1 MRNQLKNGLVTLV
14 TPTPTRER
22 AVVVV
27 YLRTGSRFESP
38 RENGLSHFLEHML
51 FRGTEGHPSAHRLAA
66 AFEQWGGTLDA
77 TTAADHG
84 TLGIDVPRENIAQ
97 ILPLLAEVFRGPLL
111 KDIDIER
118 GIIREEILEDLGE
131 NGELIDPPSLVRKLA
146 FGDSGLGQPI
156 TGPLS
161 NVERFDESELRAH
174 HQRTY
179 IANDAVVS
187 VAGPLDPQV
196 MSRDLE
202 AAFCGLNQGTPLS
215 LQAPAGQE
223 EARFYYVKH
232 PGSSQTN
239 VSLGFRCPSA
249 TDEME
254 PAVEMLLRVI
264 DDGMATRLYHELCDK
279 RGLCYSVS
287 GSYETYADTGL
298 VELEADTAHER
309 AHLVLEQMLRVTSE
323 LRESRISDEEF
334 DRLMKRTRWQHE
346 AYVDEPGACADF
358 FALAEMSGT
367 AATPSDRLAELLAVS
382 REDIRQAAERI
393 FRAENRNVVCIG
405 GAKKKP
411 LADLSTT
418 GS

>member
-1 MRNQLKNGLVTLV
+1 VRNQLKNGLVTLV

-51 FRGTEGHPSAHRLAA
+51 FRGTDEHPSAHRLAA

-84 TLGIDVPRENIAQ
+84 TLGIDVPRENLAHV
-97 ILPLLAEVFRGPLL
+97 LPLLAEVFRGPLL

-118 GIIREEILEDLGE
+118 GVIREEILEDLGE
-131 NGELIDPPSLVRKLA
+131 SGEMIDPASLCRKLA
-146 FGDSGLGQPI
+146 FGSSGLGQPI

-161 NVERFDESELRAH
+161 NVERFSEAELRAH

-179 IANDAVVS
+179 IANDSVVS
-187 VAGPLDPQV
+187 VAGPIDPDV
-196 MSRDLE
+196 ISRRLE
-202 AAFCGLNQGTPLS
+202 ESFSTRTAATPLS
-215 LQAPAGQE
+215 ISSTEEQC
-223 EARFYYVKH
+223 EARFCHVKH

-239 VSLGFRCPSA
+239 VSLSFRCPSS
-249 TDEME
+249 TDELE
-254 PAVEMLLRVI
+254 PEVEMLLRVI

-309 AHLVLEQMLRVTSE
+309 AHLVLQQMLRVTNG
-323 LRESRISDEEF
+323 LREGHVSDEEF
-334 DRLMKRTRWQHE
+334 ERLMKRTRWQHE
-346 AYVDEPGACADF
+346 AYADEPGACADF
-358 FALAEMSGT
+358 FARAEMCAT
-367 AATPSDRLAELLAVS
+367 ARTPHERLQQLLAVS
-382 REDIRQAAERI
+382 REEIRAAAERI
-393 FRAENRNVVCIG
+393 FRAENRNVVCVG
-405 GAKKKP
+405 SAKKKP
-411 LADLSTT
+411 LSDLALTSR
-418 GS
+418 